1 MGIRVHKAIG
11 WATRKAKISN
21 ETMEMLYEM
30 SYPKFT
36 EWLRE
41 NKDAV
46 SAAIPKIKD
55 PRYTQASPLSSVDFY
70 LSCAPTRSVIPH
82 SMGRCVMHDPE
93 FGLKRLTLFI
103 DPLEFKTWFRYDS
116 TLDWI
121 EETERHSQRPRFH
134 KVTRGLYP
142 YALGQISPG
151 VVGLCILAG
160 VPEIIPSLHE
170 GLYVYWG

>member
-11 WATRKAKISN
+11 WATRKAKISE
-21 ETMEMLYEM
+21 ETSEMLYAM
-30 SYPKFT
+30 DFPKYLK
-36 EWLRE
+36 WLRK

-46 SAAIPKIKD
+46 AAATPAPKD
-55 PRYTQASPLSSVDFY
+55 TRYSRESPLSNVSLYIAIAAEHKPAF
-70 LSCAPTRSVIPH
+70 H
-82 SMGRCVMHDPE
+82 SMSQCVMHDPE

-103 DPLEFKTWFRYDS
+103 DPLEYKSWFRYDT

-134 KVTRGLYP
+134 KVTHGLYP

-160 VPEIIPSLHE
+160 VPEIIPSLQE